1 MKTQWVALCLKGSTY
16 QNRIQVWVVDLGSVR
31 CQSRRY
37 GRKWRRALGVFLEGC
52 WTKTKALPVWFTARK
67 SYHTLL
73 FNHSFLWSIWKN
85 KVLQDPTSIKKQ
97 GEGRKDLVKCRTW
110 EPGLNYTVHGILQA
124 RITGLGNLS
133 LLQGIF
139 PTQGSNP
146 GVPQC
151 RWVLYHLSH
160 QGSPRILE
168 WVAYPFSRASS
179 RPRNRT
185 GVSCIAGVFFT
196 SWAIRETWA

>member
-1 MKTQWVALCLKGSTY
+1 MVGSGEEP
-16 QNRIQVWVVDLGSVR
+16 LGCS
-31 CQSRRY
+31 
-37 GRKWRRALGVFLEGC
+37 WRGAEL
-52 WTKTKALPVWFTARK
+52 KTKAVPVWFTARK

-97 GEGRKDLVKCRTW
+97 GEGRKDLVKYRTW

-124 RITGLGNLS
+124 RSTGLGNLS